1 VARTG
6 PNIALEP
13 TAPMVALWY
22 AAVRP
27 WRGGS
32 PLALDLKTKMQ
43 YNSPLQFY
51 ARLTFC

>member
-13 TAPMVALWY
+13 TAPMVVFTH

-32 PLALDLKTKMQ
+32 PRAFGFRFAD
-43 YNSPLQFY
+43 P
-51 ARLTFC
+51 AGIV